1 VGVLR
6 SVLIESDYPGTA
18 ISIDAVTINDD
29 LPVRLRSG
37 GVIAAKV
44 EIRARVESAIQTA
57 IRIDPGEL
65 IAGNA
70 VHFAKVAGNDR
81 FAIRLRY
88 DAYDIPIRSA
98 AWIVGG
104 VK

>member
-1 VGVLR
+1 MR
-6 SVLIESDYPGTA
+6 TVLIKSDYPGVA

-29 LPVRLRSG
+29 LPVRLRSQRG
-37 GVIAAKV
+37 IAAKV
-44 EIRARVESAIQTA
+44 EIRARIESVIQTA

-65 IAGNA
+65 IAGIA